1 MTFEQLSYFA
11 EVYRLKSITQ
21 AADNLFVSRQAVSLS
36 IKKLEEEFGVILFTR
51 LANGVEPT
59 KAGDTFH
66 KSVQVILREHT
77 LLKQNMLQYAPQKI
91 PNKICTIGMP
101 ESIMTLHGQQ
111 IFNTL
116 SVHFPKTYFD
126 LHIINATDQPAFYQE
141 SSISIIV
148 TSAQRKE
155 KYLKSLPNQYVIKHI
170 TTWPIYIWVS
180 ACSPWNEY
188 ESLTF
193 ELLKDTPFCALKNS
207 YSGRGFL
214 NYLAKDYHYKFL
226 DKYPI
231 IDLEQNFIDR
241 IEKFNY
247 FTIDIPLQNKLF
259 YSDIFNSKNVILK
272 PTPYSFI
279 CTMIYDKEVGNDFY
293 PFIADILTQ

>member
-36 IKKLEEEFGVILFTR
+36 IKKLEDEFGVTLFTR
-51 LANGVEPT
+51 LTNGVTPT
-59 KAGDTFH
+59 KAGEIFYQSA
-66 KSVQVILREHT
+66 KAILNEHAI
-77 LLKQNMLQYAPQKI
+77 LKQNMLQYTPQKA
-91 PNKICTIGMP
+91 PSKICTIGMP
-101 ESIMTLHGQQ
+101 ESIMSLYGQQ

-116 SVHFPKTYFD
+116 SASFPETYFD
-126 LHIINATDQPAFYQE
+126 LHLIHAIDEPAFYQE
-141 SSISIIV
+141 SSISITV

-155 KYLKSLPNQYVIKHI
+155 KYLNALPNQYAIKHI
-170 TTWPIYIWVS
+170 TSWPIFVWIS
-180 ACSPWNEY
+180 ANSPWNEY
-188 ESLTF
+188 TSLTF

-214 NYLAKDYHYKFL
+214 NYLAKDYQYKFF
-226 DKYPI
+226 DNHPI

-247 FTIDIPLQNKLF
+247 FTIDVPLQNKLF
-259 YSDIFNSKNVILK
+259 YSDIFSNRNVILK
-272 PTPYSFI
+272 PTPYSFTCNI
-279 CTMIYDKEVGNDFY
+279 IYDKKVSRDFY
-293 PFIADILTQ
+293 PIIADILTQ